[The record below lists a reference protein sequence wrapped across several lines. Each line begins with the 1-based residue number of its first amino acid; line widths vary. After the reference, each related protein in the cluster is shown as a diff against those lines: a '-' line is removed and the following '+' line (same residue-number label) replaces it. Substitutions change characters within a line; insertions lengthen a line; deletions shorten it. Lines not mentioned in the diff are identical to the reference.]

1 MTPNIIH
8 NVLFIVIA
16 LVLFGLGYEGVLV
29 GLVFAYLFFAFMEPV
44 TNKLKERRKDKNVVQ
59 NT

>member
-29 GLVFAYLFFAFMEPV
+29 GLVFGYLFFAFMDPV
-44 TNKLKERRKDKNVVQ
+44 VNKLKERRKDKNVVQ
-59 NT
+59 DT

>member
-1 MTPNIIH
+1 MTSKIIY

-29 GLVFAYLFFAFMEPV
+29 GFVIGHLFFAFMDPIV
-44 TNKLKERRKDKNVVQ
+44 NKLRERRKDKNVVR

>member
-1 MTPNIIH
+1 MTPKIIY
-8 NVLFIVIA
+8 NVLLIVIA

-29 GLVFAYLFFAFMEPV
+29 GLVFGYLFFAFMDPV
-44 TNKLKERRKDKNVVQ
+44 VNKLKERRKDKNVVR